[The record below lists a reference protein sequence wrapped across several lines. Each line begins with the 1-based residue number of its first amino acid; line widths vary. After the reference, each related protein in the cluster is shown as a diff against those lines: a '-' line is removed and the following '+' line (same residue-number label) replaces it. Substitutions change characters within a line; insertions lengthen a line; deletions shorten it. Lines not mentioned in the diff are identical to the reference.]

1 MMRKRNLMKIP
12 LFESINAILK
22 DVKNNKLDDD
32 NININEKCKTHP
44 EKNIFFICI
53 DCQVKMC
60 EICDGERKK
69 HENHHLINFEKYIK
83 LFSFIQDNLLD
94 IKQNIAD
101 IEKNIRNYKK
111 LIVLAEQQKN
121 SYLKCLTDL
130 TFKIQNFYQENINK
144 MNQIIADNMATV
156 AKSRNFMLNLKIHI
170 SSKFKNSYDDI
181 EDIEDIKNEI
191 KQSISKFKLKK
202 INKYEFENTKKNVI
216 QKLTGGT
223 PMKYPISFKIKALFD
238 NSHVKCI
245 PDKDGLYTFGLEL
258 SEDKKIVNVYLDVK
272 KIIKNQT
279 NISSYVASIE
289 YGKKHKILYLEL
301 TDPVAE
307 DLYSYE
313 KNIGLEELID
323 SKDDKADIILNIISI
338 SLK

>member
-1 MMRKRNLMKIP
+1 
-12 LFESINAILK
+12 
-22 DVKNNKLDDD
+22 
-32 NININEKCKTHP
+32 
-44 EKNIFFICI
+44 
-53 DCQVKMC
+53 
-60 EICDGERKK
+60 
-69 HENHHLINFEKYIK
+69 
-83 LFSFIQDNLLD
+83 
-94 IKQNIAD
+94 
-101 IEKNIRNYKK
+101 
-111 LIVLAEQQKN
+111 
-121 SYLKCLTDL
+121 
-130 TFKIQNFYQENINK
+130 

-170 SSKFKNSYDDI
+170 SSKFKKSYDDI

-191 KQSISKFKLKK
+191 KQSISKFKLKR

-223 PMKYPISFKIKALFD
+223 PMKYPISFKKKALFD
-238 NSHVKCI
+238 NSHVKCT
-245 PDKDGLYTFGLEL
+245 PDKDGYYTFGLEL

-301 TDPVAE
+301 ADPVAE